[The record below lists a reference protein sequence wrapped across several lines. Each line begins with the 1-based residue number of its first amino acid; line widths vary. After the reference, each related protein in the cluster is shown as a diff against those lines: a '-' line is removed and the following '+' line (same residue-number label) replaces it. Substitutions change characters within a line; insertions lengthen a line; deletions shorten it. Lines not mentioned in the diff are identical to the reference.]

1 VGKGYHE
8 TFWIACISAGNMPA
22 VRRAG
27 LAVCLADCPMSVADR
42 RPSAGSLETGPQETA
57 AVSISQKMREQMQRS
72 SWIRRMFED
81 AERIKKE
88 RGADAVFDLSLGN
101 PIEEPPSRFLE
112 SMRSAAHDPASGTHR
127 YMNNAGFPTT
137 RAAVAQMV
145 SKEQGVQLNEN
156 HVIMS
161 CGAAGALNAVLKA
174 ILDPGDEV
182 IIFAPF
188 FVEYIFYIDNHNG
201 TARIVESD
209 AAFQPDPGRL
219 AEAIT
224 DRTKAVIINTPNNPT
239 GVVYSGALMREMAAV
254 LKEASRRHGREIYL
268 LSDDVYRHIVYDDT
282 PLPAVF
288 TEYPSSIIVSSFSK
302 DLGLAGERIGYIALS
317 PAVGEL
323 EALFSACV
331 TATRVLG
338 FVNAPALMQRSILAC
353 LDARVDMDLYRHNR
367 QVLCDGLARG
377 GFRFVEPMGA
387 FYIFPQCPEPDDV
400 ACCAVLRDKGVIVVP
415 GSGFGRPGH
424 IRLAYSVERQTAV
437 KAAAVLAEY
446 GR

>member
-1 VGKGYHE
+1 
-8 TFWIACISAGNMPA
+8 M
-22 VRRAG
+22 
-27 LAVCLADCPMSVADR
+27 
-42 RPSAGSLETGPQETA
+42 
-57 AVSISQKMREQMQRS
+57 SISKKMREQMQRS

-101 PIEEPPSRFLE
+101 PIEEPPSRFLD
-112 SMRSAAHDPASGTHR
+112 SMRSAAHDAASGTHR
-127 YMNNAGFPTT
+127 YMSNAGYQQT
-137 RAAVAQMV
+137 RAAVARLV
-145 SKEQGVQLNEN
+145 SQEQGVQVSEN

-161 CGAAGALNAVLKA
+161 CGAAGALNVVLKA

-201 TARIVESD
+201 VAKVVESD
-209 AAFQPDPGRL
+209 DAFQPDPSRL

-224 DRTKAVIINTPNNPT
+224 DRTRAVIINSPNNPT
-239 GVVYSGALMREMAAV
+239 GVVYSGSLMREVGKV
-254 LKEASRRHGREIYL
+254 LKDASQRHGHEIYL
-268 LSDDVYRHIVYDDT
+268 ISDDVYRHIVYDNA

-288 TEYPSSIIVSSFSK
+288 EEYPSSIIVTSFSK
-302 DLGLAGERIGYIALS
+302 DLGLAGERIGYIAIS

-323 EALFSACV
+323 GPLFSACV
-331 TATRVLG
+331 TATRILG

-353 LDARVDMDLYRHNR
+353 MDARVDMDLYRHNR
-367 QVLCDGLARG
+367 QVLCEGLTRG
-377 GFRFVEPMGA
+377 GFRVVEPMGA

-400 ACCAVLRDKGVIVVP
+400 ACCAALRDKGVIVVP